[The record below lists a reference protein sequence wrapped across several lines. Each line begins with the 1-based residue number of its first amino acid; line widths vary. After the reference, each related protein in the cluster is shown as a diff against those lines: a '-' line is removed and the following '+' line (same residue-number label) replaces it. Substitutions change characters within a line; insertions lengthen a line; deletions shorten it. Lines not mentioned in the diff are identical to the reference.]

1 MRIDSLYNQLSLQSL
16 TAKKRGQEAEAAALQ
31 ASPQAGL
38 TEGANPSAG
47 ANTSSRVETAE
58 DKADAAAQARREELR
73 AQLQEYLDKS
83 PAEHM
88 RDAILKEMGMSEE
101 DLAALP
107 PEKREAIESDIARKM
122 RERLLAKDEAHP
134 DATTLQDATMA
145 RLSQSQSQS
154 QGGAAAGGQGDGLG
168 NGQSP
173 AGIAAYALLQAAV
186 NGKSG
191 SPS

>member
-1 MRIDSLYNQLSLQSL
+1 MRIDSLYNQLSLQGL
-16 TAKKRGQEAEAAALQ
+16 TAKKRSQEADPAELQ
-31 ASPQAGL
+31 ASPQVTL
-38 TEGANPSAG
+38 TEGANSSAG
-47 ANTSSRVETAE
+47 ANTSSKVETAQ

-145 RLSQSQSQS
+145 RLSAS
-154 QGGAAAGGQGDGLG
+154 QGGAAAGGQNDGLG

-191 SPS
+191 SSS

>member
-145 RLSQSQSQS
+145 RLSQSQ
-154 QGGAAAGGQGDGLG
+154 GGAAAGGQGDGLG

-191 SPS
+191 SSS

>member
-16 TAKKRGQEAEAAALQ
+16 TAKKRSQEADPATLQ
-31 ASPQAGL
+31 ASPQAAL
-38 TEGANPSAG
+38 TEGANSSAG
-47 ANTSSRVETAE
+47 ANSSKVETAQ

-145 RLSQSQSQS
+145 RLSQSQ
-154 QGGAAAGGQGDGLG
+154 GGAAAGGQGNGQNDGLG

-191 SPS
+191 SSS